1 MSAYTLYEPTTHTP
15 EVLAQALLAASSGVS
30 IVPGSI
36 LVTYGSGTAYDAS
49 PTSRATSSIA
59 FYDGSLAALGIGAGL
74 LLTSGDAAPPTTN
87 NYSSYGVAIDPSVS
101 DSDLNDAVH
110 TAFSGAGNVQ
120 DATVLEFQFTLA
132 DNASGNIQFDLV
144 FGSDEYPEFV
154 DSSFVDIAGVFVNG
168 HNYAYFNGQ
177 SNQPLSILQ
186 TNLSLGNF
194 QDNSNSAL
202 PIEYDG
208 VSRKL
213 TIIAPA
219 ISGTN
224 TIKFAIADTG
234 DQIYD
239 SGLFVANLRSVAYS
253 GAGLA
258 LQTDGSTSAD
268 TLMGNDFN
276 EVFAAAAGND
286 LIVPGLGDDVV
297 IGGAGIDIVG
307 YYGSL
312 AGFTLSPSGSG
323 FEINGAG
330 KDVLEGIERLYFT
343 DSGLFALDTQ
353 PGGNTWFVAALGNAL
368 TNSLLD
374 TALLSQWVAAADA
387 AASFGA
393 LAQQVLDYY
402 APGLAN
408 EALAAHLWQTV
419 GGITPSQEQI
429 DSLAGMIGPG
439 KDFATAGDLLAA
451 VAQLDINT
459 AETASIV
466 GTLLPLDVNYFV

>member
-1 MSAYTLYEPTTHTP
+1 MSAYTLYDPATHTP
-15 EVLAQALLAASSGVS
+15 TSLVNTLLAPTPGLT

-36 LVTYGSGTAYDAS
+36 QIIYGNGTVHGTS
-49 PTSRATSSIA
+49 PRPTSSIA
-59 FYDGSLAALGIGAGL
+59 FYDGSLTTLGIGAGL

-87 NYSSYGVAIDPSVS
+87 TSSSHSVALTPSGY

-110 TAFSGAGNVQ
+110 TAFSGAGNIK
-120 DATVLEFQFTLA
+120 DATVLQFQFALEN
-132 DNASGNIQFDLV
+132 NASGNIQFDLV

-177 SNQPLSILQ
+177 SNQPLSILK

-194 QDNSNSAL
+194 QNNAGSAL

-208 VSRKL
+208 VSHKL

-239 SGLFVANLRSVAYS
+239 SGLFIANLRSVGYS

-258 LQTDGSTSAD
+258 LQAEGGASAD
-268 TLMGNDFN
+268 QLTGHDFN
-276 EVFAAAAGND
+276 EVFEAGAGND

-297 IGGAGIDIVG
+297 IGGAGIDIAG
-307 YYGSL
+307 FYGSL
-312 AGFTLSPSGSG
+312 TSFKLTPNDAGFI
-323 FEINGAG
+323 EIEGAG
-330 KDVLEGIERLYFT
+330 KDVLEGVERLYFT
-343 DSGLFALDTQ
+343 DSGLFALDTL
-353 PGGNTWFVAALGNAL
+353 PGGNTWFVAALVNAL
-368 TNSLLD
+368 TNSLPNA
-374 TALLSQWVAAADA
+374 ALLSQWVAAADQA
-387 AASFGA
+387 GSFGA
-393 LAQQVLDYY
+393 LAQQVLDHY
-402 APGLAN
+402 AAGLPN

-419 GGITPSQEQI
+419 GGIAPTQEQI
-429 DSLAGMIGPG
+429 DLLAGMIGPG

-451 VAQLDINT
+451 VTQLDINT
-459 AETASIV
+459 AEIASIV
-466 GTLLPLDVNYFV
+466 GALLPLDVNYFI